1 MFMAIL
7 AGKQLFEYGG
17 RFSRKLNPTE
27 QRILKYEGEEW
38 RFWDLL
44 RWDAVKW
51 VSSTTVR
58 EEFRKLDW
66 VSGVQ

>member
-17 RFSRKLNPTE
+17 RVSRKLNPTE

-44 RWDAVKW
+44 QWDAVKW

-66 VSGVQ
+66 VGGVQ